1 MTTPK
6 LIILEGPDG
15 VGKSSAATNLRLR
28 IGAQLAEAKV
38 DSKAVVLRD
47 PGTTDFGEEIRQ
59 IVLDPKRKIDNP
71 AIFFS
76 FTAARAEL
84 LALARQHLNEGH
96 VVIMDRLWP
105 STVAYQGYGSAIPM
119 DIITTSSRYLL
130 EYYIPLTQDIHYCF
144 LTASRELRRTR
155 LQGYRGKDRF
165 ESKPADFF
173 DRLDTGY
180 LVASRMAADFS
191 KHWATVHGLS
201 VETLDEDH
209 VVDAIMAGLP
219 AKWTLPGVSHTNRI
233 AP

>member
-1 MTTPK
+1 MTAK

-28 IGAQLAEAKV
+28 IGAQLAEAKI

-84 LALARQHLNEGH
+84 LALARLHLNEGN

-105 STVAYQGYGSAIPM
+105 STVAYQGYGSGVPM
-119 DIITTSSRYLL
+119 DIILETSRYLL
-130 EYYIPLTQDIHYCF
+130 EFYIPLTQEIHYCF
-144 LTASRELRRTR
+144 LNASKELRRSR
-155 LQGYRGKDRF
+155 LTGSRGKDRF
-165 ESKPADFF
+165 ESKPEDFF

-191 KHWATVHGLS
+191 KHWATVNRLY
-201 VETLDEDH
+201 VERSNEDQ
-209 VVDAIMAGLP
+209 VVDGIMAGLP
-219 AKWTLPGVSHTNRI
+219 TLWTLPGVTAPRI